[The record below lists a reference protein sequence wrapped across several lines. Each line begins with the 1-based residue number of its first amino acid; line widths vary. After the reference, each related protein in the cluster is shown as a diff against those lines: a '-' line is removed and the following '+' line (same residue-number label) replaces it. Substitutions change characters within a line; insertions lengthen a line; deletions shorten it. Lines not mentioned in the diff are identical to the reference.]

1 MSPLAARTESV
12 DADRWC
18 TGNVLLHC
26 DRGDDSRLSQHAR
39 DRQIQDGQSLGQI
52 GRRLRSFRGRSEPIA
67 TSASQS
73 AE

>member
-39 DRQIQDGQSLGQI
+39 DRQICVVFD
-52 GRRLRSFRGRSEPIA
+52 A
-67 TSASQS
+67 DCASRHRDKN
-73 AE
+73 AVV